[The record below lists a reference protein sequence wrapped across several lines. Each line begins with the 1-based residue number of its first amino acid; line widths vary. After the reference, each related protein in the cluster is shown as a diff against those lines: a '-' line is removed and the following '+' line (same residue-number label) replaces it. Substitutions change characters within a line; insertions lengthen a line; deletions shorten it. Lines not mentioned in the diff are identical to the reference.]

1 LRGGQSKIRAIIA
14 GIVSFEILLLIAF
27 IIIQAIAG
35 SVTRTGWSTTANDT
49 WTALQNYIW
58 IGFGLLAVVPLV
70 LVAAYMIGI
79 LNFGGGKG
87 A

>member
-1 LRGGQSKIRAIIA
+1 LTEIRAIIA

-27 IIIQAIAG
+27 IIVQAIAG
-35 SVTRTGWSTTANDT
+35 SVSRAGWTATANST

-58 IGFGLLAVVPLV
+58 LGFGLLAIVPLV

-79 LNFGGGKG
+79 LNFGGGGGGKG